1 MAEQYFD
8 YDDIL
13 PVARGEDDEHISF
26 RGFQVIQ
33 VEQNDEET
41 IVEMIEKINQM
52 GDIRPFV
59 KQGFF
64 DHREIEGL
72 FMGSKA

>member
-1 MAEQYFD
+1 MAEMTYD

-13 PVARGEDDEHISF
+13 PVALGENDEHVSF

-33 VEQNDEET
+33 VEQNDEDT
-41 IVEMIEKINQM
+41 IVEMIDKINQM
-52 GDIRPFV
+52 GDIKPFV

-64 DHREIEGL
+64 DHRKIEEL
-72 FMGSKA
+72 F